1 MSTPIVDGAKAPST
15 WVCFAV
21 REEAKHFQ
29 AKPHQK
35 VIITGMGRMNAST
48 AVEKAY
54 KQGPPPQLVVTCGFA
69 GGLNPKIESSAI
81 VFDADHSSGLEE
93 KLIKAGGQSARFF
106 CATRVAITAE
116 EKHRL
121 WLNTGMDAVEMESE
135 AVRDF
140 CIDMAIP
147 SATIRVISD
156 NAHEDLPLDFNVLM
170 NAEKR
175 LNYGRLGLTLIRS
188 PRLIIEL
195 MAFQGRTVTAA
206 EALGKCLMAALP

>member
-1 MSTPIVDGAKAPST
+1 MSTPNVEGAEPLRT

-35 VIITGMGRMNAST
+35 VIITGMGRMNASA
-48 AVEKAY
+48 AVEKAHQ
-54 KQGPPPQLVVTCGFA
+54 KGPPPQLVVTCGFA
-69 GGLNPKIESSAI
+69 GGLNPKLASSAI
-81 VFDADHSSGLEE
+81 LFDADHSSGMEE
-93 KLIKAGGQSARFF
+93 RLLKAGAQTARFF

-121 WLNTGMDAVEMESE
+121 WLNTGADAVEMESE
-135 AVRDF
+135 AIRDF
-140 CIDMAIP
+140 CVDMAIP

-156 NAHEDLPLDFNVLM
+156 NAHEDLPLDFNTLM

-175 LNYGRLGLTLIRS
+175 LNYGKLGLSLLRS
-188 PRLIIEL
+188 PRLVIEL
-195 MAFQGRTVTAA
+195 MAFQGRTVAAA
-206 EALGKCLMAALP
+206 EELGKCLMAALP

>member
-1 MSTPIVDGAKAPST
+1 MSTPIVDGAKPPST

-35 VIITGMGRMNAST
+35 VIITGMGRMNASA